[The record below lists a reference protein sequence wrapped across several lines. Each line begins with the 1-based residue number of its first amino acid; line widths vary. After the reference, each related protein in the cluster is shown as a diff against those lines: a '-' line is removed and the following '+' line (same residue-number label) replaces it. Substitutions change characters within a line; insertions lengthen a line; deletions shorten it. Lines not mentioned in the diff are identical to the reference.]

1 MTRFFALLRLRTG
14 GLAMHIT
21 EQLGRE
27 NGRDYAL
34 RILKDNIIRLELEPG
49 SSISDREVAA
59 RLSLSRTPVREA
71 LLELAKSRVVD
82 IYPQRGS
89 VVSLIDYDLVEEAYF
104 VRKVLETA
112 VVELACEKA
121 ADSLPEDLED
131 NVKLQ
136 RFYQQER
143 NTEKLMELDDE
154 FHRLIFKAA
163 GKMQAY
169 EMMKGMMVHFDRVR
183 NMALGTIKDR
193 SLVEDHE
200 KILKAVRSHD
210 KESAR
215 ALMEKHLSRYQVDE
229 EEVRRRYPG
238 YFKPVTGD

>member
-1 MTRFFALLRLRTG
+1 MR
-14 GLAMHIT
+14 IT

-34 RILKDNIIRLELEPG
+34 RMLKENIVRLELEPG
-49 SSISDREVAA
+49 CSISDREVAA
-59 RLSLSRTPVREA
+59 QLSLSRTPVREA

>member
-1 MTRFFALLRLRTG
+1 MR
-14 GLAMHIT
+14 IT

-34 RILKDNIIRLELEPG
+34 RMLKENIVRLELEPG

-59 RLSLSRTPVREA
+59 QLSLSRTPVREA

>member
-1 MTRFFALLRLRTG
+1 MR
-14 GLAMHIT
+14 IT

-34 RILKDNIIRLELEPG
+34 RMLKENIVRLELEPG

-59 RLSLSRTPVREA
+59 QLSLSRTPVREA

-121 ADSLPEDLED
+121 ADSLPEYLED

>member
-1 MTRFFALLRLRTG
+1 MR
-14 GLAMHIT
+14 IT

-34 RILKDNIIRLELEPG
+34 RMLKENIVRLELEPG

-143 NTEKLMELDDE
+143 KTEKLMELDDE

>member
-1 MTRFFALLRLRTG
+1 
-14 GLAMHIT
+14 
-21 EQLGRE
+21 
-27 NGRDYAL
+27 
-34 RILKDNIIRLELEPG
+34 
-49 SSISDREVAA
+49 
-59 RLSLSRTPVREA
+59 
-71 LLELAKSRVVD
+71 
-82 IYPQRGS
+82 
-89 VVSLIDYDLVEEAYF
+89 
-104 VRKVLETA
+104 
-112 VVELACEKA
+112 
-121 ADSLPEDLED
+121 
-131 NVKLQ
+131 
-136 RFYQQER
+136 
-143 NTEKLMELDDE
+143 MELDDE